1 MGGGMGGMGGG
12 MGGGMMSIPPTG
24 NPFTTLKAGQTRH
37 LPTRLVALS
46 QPQLDNPLAAPE
58 KGEKLRIGEIGQV
71 TDNAQV
77 QAALKRLAE
86 DKAPQ
91 TVSQLVM
98 WRVAGGLEWAT
109 IADLSK
115 DWANAHELTLA
126 RQFVDQLGDLAE
138 GDSGTMLYDVR
149 ASDAALAPLVNE
161 LGALLKGKNVLGLRT
176 KAGAPAQPEG
186 PSVMCRILISG
197 TASKPEALVQVSAS
211 DGTATKWLPAGK
223 FTLPLAREAGKLKV
237 AEFGN
242 AMAEGVLGRL
252 VRAQLS
258 KGPRVKGKETYRVRI
273 DNASPLILNG
283 LAVSGTSQKVG
294 EMPKVLSG
302 ISLPPRKSLT
312 VPASTELV
320 DQLGLK
326 GGVRVIAADLSGL

>member
-1 MGGGMGGMGGG
+1 
-12 MGGGMMSIPPTG
+12 MMSVPPTG

-46 QPQLDNPLAAPE
+46 QPQANNPLARPQ
-58 KGEKLRIGEIGQV
+58 KGEKLRIGDISQL
-71 TDNAQV
+71 TDDATV

-86 DKAPQ
+86 DKAPE

-98 WRVAGGLEWAT
+98 WRVANGLEWAT
-109 IADLSK
+109 IANMSK
-115 DWANAHELTLA
+115 GWANAHELTLA
-126 RQFVDQLGDLAE
+126 QQFVGQLAE
-138 GDSGTMLYDVR
+138 LPEGETGTLLYDVR
-149 ASDAALAPLVNE
+149 ASDVALMPLASE
-161 LGALLKGKNVLGLRT
+161 LGALLKGKHVLGLR
-176 KAGAPAQPEG
+176 AESGAPAQPEG
-186 PSVMCRILISG
+186 PSVLCRILISG
-197 TASKPEALVQVSAS
+197 TAAKPEALVQVSAS

-223 FTLPLAREAGKLKV
+223 FTVPLARESGKVKV
-237 AEFGN
+237 GEFGN

-283 LAVSGTSQKVG
+283 LAVAGTSKKDG
-294 EMPKVLSG
+294 ELPKVLPP
-302 ISLPPRKSLT
+302 ISLSPRRSLT
-312 VPASTELV
+312 LPASTEVV

-326 GGVRVIAADLSGL
+326 AGVRVIAADLSGL